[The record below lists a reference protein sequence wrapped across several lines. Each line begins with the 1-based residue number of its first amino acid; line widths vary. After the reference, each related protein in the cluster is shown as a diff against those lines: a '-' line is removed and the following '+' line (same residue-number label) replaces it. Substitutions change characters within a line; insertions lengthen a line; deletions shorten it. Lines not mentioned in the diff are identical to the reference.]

1 MRMLDLRIQFDPV
14 DLHACGKRSGGGPVE
29 PPVQQGGDTEA
40 FWPPVQQNH
49 GHLPVQENADAY
61 VISFFS

>member
-1 MRMLDLRIQFDPV
+1 MKILRFFCDVILTPFGRQTAGSPV
-14 DLHACGKRSGGGPVE
+14 GTGR
-29 PPVQQGGDTEA
+29 QGGDTEA

>member
-1 MRMLDLRIQFDPV
+1 MNVFGVPPFILYVRKTATATDLTCGL
-14 DLHACGKRSGGGPVE
+14 LHCE
-29 PPVQQGGDTEA
+29 LWQGGDTEA

-49 GHLPVQENADAY
+49 GRLPVQENTDAY